1 MERNEGSEAERMVA
15 ERLSTF
21 RGDGDWQPDLQRGL
35 QILGERRAASRE
47 RGRRGMFIVAGAA
60 AVCLPIMAL
69 PATKALAARCVSTCV
84 QETAVVREALL
95 GHRVTPVPGKTW
107 LKPEDRRM
115 APDFTLADADGH
127 SVRLADMRGKVVLLN
142 FWATWCKPCGEEI
155 PWFVEFQKENQ
166 PRGFAAMGVSMDE
179 GGWGAVRPFLEA
191 MQINYPIVIGN
202 DQVAAL
208 YGGLRALPLTLI
220 IDREGRVAA
229 VHQGLCR
236 KDEYENDI
244 GAALSER

>member
-1 MERNEGSEAERMVA
+1 
-15 ERLSTF
+15 
-21 RGDGDWQPDLQRGL
+21 
-35 QILGERRAASRE
+35 
-47 RGRRGMFIVAGAA
+47 
-60 AVCLPIMAL
+60 
-69 PATKALAARCVSTCV
+69 
-84 QETAVVREALL
+84 
-95 GHRVTPVPGKTW
+95 
-107 LKPEDRRM
+107 
-115 APDFTLADADGH
+115 
-127 SVRLADMRGKVVLLN
+127 
-142 FWATWCKPCGEEI
+142 
-155 PWFVEFQKENQ
+155 
-166 PRGFAAMGVSMDE
+166 MDE